1 MKIKDVSIP
10 IAIIISTI
18 ILGGFLY
25 SIQINKQN
33 SIERQ
38 QKYVDS
44 FGNELKCQN
53 LLKDLRNRWGNV
65 VGIYYSEFW
74 NTCMVKYTEDGEVL
88 ESRIENMATKI
99 K

>member
-10 IAIIISTI
+10 LAIIISSL

-25 SIQINKQN
+25 AIQINKQN

-38 QKYVDS
+38 RVYVDS

-53 LLKDLRNRWGNV
+53 LLKDLKNKWHNV
-65 VGIYYSEFW
+65 VGIYYSDFW
-74 NTCMVKYTEDGEVL
+74 NTCMVKYTEGGEVL
-88 ESRIENMATKI
+88 EGRIESMIDKRR
-99 K
+99 